1 MDRKLRTTADALSDP
16 RLTEDQLSILQHAL
30 GLDKYGQGQMYR
42 NHFCAGGKDEDVCR
56 ELVAMGLMRVFAPNA
71 SPLPYY
77 NCAITVEGIEAMRRE
92 SPKPPKLTRA
102 QKRYRE
108 WLRVSDLIGFGDWL
122 KRRHYA

>member
-1 MDRKLRTTADALSDP
+1 MTPRSRAGRPLTAAEI
-16 RLTEDQLSILQHAL
+16 RILQHT
-30 GLDKYGQGQMYR
+30 YGADEYGRGGGYR
-42 NHFCAGGKDEDVCR
+42 SHFCAGAGDEPICR
-56 ELVAMGLMRVFAPNA
+56 ELVALGYMRVFAPNA

-108 WLRVSDLIGFGDWL
+108 WLRVADLIGFGDWL

>member
-1 MDRKLRTTADALSDP
+1 MTTA
-16 RLTEDQLSILQHAL
+16 QLQILQHA
-30 GLDKYGQGQMYR
+30 YGADEYGRGGGYR
-42 NHFCAGGKDEDVCR
+42 SHFCAGADDEPICR
-56 ELVAMGLMRVFAPNA
+56 ELVALGYMQVFAPNQ

-77 NCAITVEGIEAMRRE
+77 NCAITVEGIEAMCRE

-108 WLRVSDLIGFGDWL
+108 WLRVADLIGFGDWL